1 MRSLPKGL
9 PRQPKDDGHFAAMPY
24 TEIPAFVAKLRERSS
39 VGRVAMEVLIL
50 TAARSGEIRG
60 ATWSEFDLEKA
71 MWSIPATR
79 MKMGRAHFVPL
90 APQVLEA
97 LERAKAFSAPCT
109 DLVFPGMKLKKT
121 VRYALPRCCAAWT
134 CPSLKPR
141 SRQAGTVWALPA
153 ARSAM

>member
-24 TEIPAFVAKLRERSS
+24 TEIPAFIAKLRERSS

-97 LERAKAFSAPCT
+97 IERAKAFSAPCT
-109 DLVFPGMKLKKT
+109 DLVFPGMKLKKP
-121 VRYALPRCCAAWT
+121 VRYDAAQDPVQHGNRRHRPRIPLSLPR
-134 CPSLKPR
+134 L
-141 SRQAGTVWALPA
+141 GGG
-153 ARSAM
+153 